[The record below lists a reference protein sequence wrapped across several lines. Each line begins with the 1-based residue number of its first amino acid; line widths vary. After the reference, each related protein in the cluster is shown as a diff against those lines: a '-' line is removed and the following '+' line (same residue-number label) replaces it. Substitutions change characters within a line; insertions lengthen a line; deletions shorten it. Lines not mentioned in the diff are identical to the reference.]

1 MPGPGRELFKLFGLI
16 SMGGVEKT
24 KKQLSEI
31 DKQTRKAQKSIDRFG
46 RKVADTGKA
55 LTKAFTLP
63 LAVAGGV
70 IAKFGIEFEAAM
82 VKSTAIMGDLSDSM
96 TRDMK
101 KAALEISKTTKA
113 SATDAA
119 EAYFFLASAGLNAA
133 QSIEALPLVAR
144 FAQAG
149 AFDLALA
156 TDLLTDAQ
164 SALGLSS
171 DDTAEAMENMARVS
185 DVLVKANTLANAT
198 VQQFSEALTNKAGA
212 ALRVLGKDVEEGAAV
227 LAVFADQGLK
237 GAAAGEALNIVL
249 RDFQR
254 ANIKNKKAFED
265 AGVAVFDA
273 SGEMRGMSEVIQ
285 DLDEHLAGMSD
296 EQRRAA
302 LSTLGFQDKSIS
314 ATMALLGTADAID
327 KYEKGLRGAAGTTD
341 DVAKKQLASFAAQLG
356 LLKDR
361 AIALAIS
368 LWEDLGPGITDVV
381 IPAFNAVISTAER
394 LVEGWRNLNPITKDL
409 AKTFVLVAAAV
420 GPVVFIIGKLIV
432 LTKMLIPLMVA
443 LKMGTLSYAGA
454 VAVLQKSILA
464 WTIIIGTLIALG
476 WHWYSQW
483 DKMLAA
489 IGALWQ
495 NILLVIK
502 RAVNSM
508 AQTLADGLLSVLNVV
523 GAVAKVIPGLE
534 DKINKAKIAI
544 LKFQASMFRM
554 VAEQRIATTAA
565 MDQGVA
571 LDSLG
576 DTMKKIVEKG
586 KDLIGLDKEATETA
600 KEKGKVKAKL
610 AEDELKQQQE
620 IEETRRQ
627 FDERTLNDFEQLTLT
642 KMELLLKERDARIA
656 MAEQIGAD
664 VFAVEKLYALKEAE
678 LKEKLRQEE
687 EKKERDAIKTRL
699 RETGRMFNKLN
710 RVIGMFSDNKLARL
724 DREEQRQ
731 IKAIQNSEMSEED
744 KADAIARIEEDT
756 EKKRQKIE
764 KQRAIREKAAALFNI
779 AINTASA
786 VVEALPNI
794 PLSVFVGALGVAEGI
809 AVASAPLPFQEG
821 GLVTGSA
828 EGVGAIVG
836 ERNTD
841 ELVFPLERG
850 IGLLVDAFIDKLS
863 QIEIPAFGL
872 GPALAAGAPGVGR
885 TTVNLNI
892 GTFIGDRQG
901 LKQLERRLETIRIAE
916 NQRKGF

>member
-1 MPGPGRELFKLFGLI
+1 MAAGRELFKLFGLI

-24 KKQLSEI
+24 KKQLNEI
-31 DKQTRKAQKSIDRFG
+31 DKQARKAQKAVDRFG
-46 RKVADTGKA
+46 RRVADTGKA

-70 IAKFGIEFEAAM
+70 VAKFGIEFEAAM

-101 KAALEISKTTKA
+101 KAALEVSKTTKA

-171 DDTAEAMENMARVS
+171 DNTAEAMQNMARVS

-254 ANIKNKKAFED
+254 ANIKNKKAFEE

-273 SGEMRGMSEVIQ
+273 SGEMRGMSDVIR

-314 ATMALLGTADAID
+314 ATMALLGTADAIE
-327 KYEKGLRGAAGTTD
+327 KYEKGLKSAAGTTS
-341 DVAKKQLASFAAQLG
+341 DVAKKQLASLAAQLG
-356 LLKDR
+356 LLRDR
-361 AIALAIS
+361 VIALAIS
-368 LWEDLGPGITDVV
+368 LWEDLGPSITDRV
-381 IPAFNAVISTAER
+381 IPALKSMVGFAER
-394 LVEGWRNLNPITKDL
+394 VVEGWRSLDDTTKRTI
-409 AKTFVLVAAAV
+409 KGFVLIAAAI
-420 GPVVFIIGKLIV
+420 GPVTFIIGKLIV
-432 LTKMLIPLMVA
+432 LSKVLIPLLVA
-443 LKMGTLSYAGA
+443 LKTGTISWAGA
-454 VAVLQKSILA
+454 MAAAQKSVFVWVAL
-464 WTIIIGTLIALG
+464 IGSLVAIG
-476 WHWYSQW
+476 WFWYSNW
-483 DKMLAA
+483 DRIKTQLL
-489 IGALWQ
+489 ALWAT
-495 NILLVIK
+495 IDFTIVK
-502 RAVNSM
+502 AVHSIRITM
-508 AQTLADGLLSVLNVV
+508 GDFMLKTLELFGK
-523 GAVAKVIPGLE
+523 VAKFVPGMS
-534 DKINKAKIAI
+534 AKIKEAQISI
-544 LKFQASMFRM
+544 LKSQA
-554 VAEQRIATTAA
+554 ALLKQTAA
-565 MDQGVA
+565 YQQA
-571 LDSLG
+571 ATAAQENTKATATLG
-576 DTMKKIVEKG
+576 ETVKKVIDKV
-586 KDLIGLDKEATETA
+586 KDLTKTTNDQADADKKRVAAAKAVTE
-600 KEKGKVKAKL
+600 E
-610 AEDELKQQQE
+610 EIRQQQE
-620 IEETRRQ
+620 LEENRRL
-627 FDERTLNDFEQLTLT
+627 FNERTLNDFERLTLDR
-642 KMELLLKERDARIA
+642 MELLEKERDARLA

-678 LKEKLRQEE
+678 LKKQLREEE
-687 EKKERDAIKTRL
+687 EKAERDAVRGRL
-699 RETGRMFNKLN
+699 RETGRLFNKLN
-710 RVIGMFSDNKLARL
+710 SIIGMFSDNKLKRL
-724 DREEQRQ
+724 DIEEQRQ
-731 IKAIQNSEMSEED
+731 IKAVKNSEMSEEA
-744 KADAIARIEEDT
+744 KAEAIDRIEADT

-786 VVEALPNI
+786 IVEALPNV
-794 PLSVFVGALGVAEGI
+794 PLSIFVGALGVAEGI

-821 GLVTGSA
+821 GLIAGSETG
-828 EGVGAIVG
+828 VPAIVG

-850 IGLLVDAFIDKLS
+850 IGLLVDAFIEKIS

-872 GPALAAGAPGVGR
+872 GATLAAGGPGGTR